1 MAIFFIRITGQPCDA
16 YQSYC
21 VSLPAGRF
29 WDDDRD
35 CRLMSQAG
43 VTGWCPFHRAAMHPG
58 WRLPSRSSTL
68 KLRQLLGR
76 DWCCRFRSLLQ
87 PCLSH
92 PTFIDQFCQME
103 GYRKYNSY
111 SPKNGFAI
119 GFTASISNS
128 SDLTVQFSSGWGLA
142 WPTKL
147 TSCLVAW
154 FHSFGMFWNHHFA
167 CCIYSSSW
175 NTLIYSGSLLYI
187 FQQLA
192 CTYYTCRDMSN
203 SRTHFARCLRGSFLS
218 TNPAIC

>member
-1 MAIFFIRITGQPCDA
+1 
-16 YQSYC
+16 
-21 VSLPAGRF
+21 
-29 WDDDRD
+29 
-35 CRLMSQAG
+35 
-43 VTGWCPFHRAAMHPG
+43 MHPG

-92 PTFIDQFCQME
+92 PTFIDQFYQME
-103 GYRKYNSY
+103 GYRKYNSRY

-128 SDLTVQFSSGWGLA
+128 SDQTVQFSSGWGLA
-142 WPTKL
+142 WPPKL

-175 NTLIYSGSLLYI
+175 NTLIYSGSLLTYSSSW
-187 FQQLA
+187 LA
-192 CTYYTCRDMSN
+192 LIIPVGICPIQGLTLQDACEAVFSPPILLFVNLLVYCMILSVGYGLNMPHQGTCKTGEFYGTTPGHWVN
-203 SRTHFARCLRGSFLS
+203 HFEPCL
-218 TNPAIC
+218 